1 MKSVLSQA
9 VSSPNAFIM
18 ETQILH
24 WASQVVGGVVCYVF
38 QLDGY
43 HAAVSGRRNTTA
55 CVSGEHYIPR
65 ESCLCIENQFVK
77 YSRHH
82 KGQEQAS
89 SHPTPCTNSANTL
102 SALSLLL

>member
-24 WASQVVGGVVCYVF
+24 WASQVVGRVVCYVF

-65 ESCLCIENQFVK
+65 ESCLCIKNQFVK